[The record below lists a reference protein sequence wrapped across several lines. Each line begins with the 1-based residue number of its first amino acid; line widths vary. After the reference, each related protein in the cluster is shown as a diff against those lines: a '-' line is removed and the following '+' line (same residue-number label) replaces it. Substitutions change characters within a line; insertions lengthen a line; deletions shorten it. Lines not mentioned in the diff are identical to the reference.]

1 MIINIR
7 TLNNQGLY
15 TIEQLMKWKKFE
27 GKYLNVYSHH
37 YTYWQDGKGYVTVFE
52 IRGIS
57 DEVRENYLTVDEI
70 AERI

>member
-1 MIINIR
+1 MITNIR
-7 TLNNQGLY
+7 TLNKRKLY
-15 TIEQLMKWKKFE
+15 TIEQLMNWKKFE
-27 GKYLNVYSHH
+27 GKYLNVYPHH
-37 YTYWQDGKGYVTVFE
+37 YTYWQDGEGYETVFE